1 MPNKTKMPIMK
12 TKNYT
17 PHLRVQTIALSVILL
32 MVGLVLTRCYY
43 NSEEELYISL
53 TDQCDPTN
61 ITYESAVQPILQ
73 ENCLGCHG
81 SSYNSS
87 GGGVDL
93 RTYSQVVA
101 NIDAVLGSIKHSNG
115 FAQMPKN
122 SPKLK
127 DCQITIIES
136 WKNAGF
142 PQN

>member
-1 MPNKTKMPIMK
+1 MK
-12 TKNYT
+12 PKYNI
-17 PHLRVQTIALSVILL
+17 PHLQTFVLSVFLVTMGVLL
-32 MVGLVLTRCYY
+32 SRCYY

-81 SSYNSS
+81 SSYNSE

-101 NIDAVLGSIKHSNG
+101 DIDAVLGSIKHNSI
-115 FAQMPKN
+115 FPQMPKN